1 MIRRRRYRRGLG
13 PDRSCRSYLLNT
25 ALRLFVK
32 PQFKSDTKPPAE
44 MREFMQKYIETA
56 AKFPPGTRHWE
67 DPLAGVHAHWCRA
80 GHGDTRG
87 ILLYLHGGA
96 FVVET
101 PRAHGAFVAEMA
113 QRTGMMGVMPSY
125 RLAPEEP
132 FPAAVEDVM
141 ACYRGLLDLGF
152 APQDIVVAGDSA
164 GGNLTLVLL
173 QQALKEGL
181 PLPAAALMLS
191 PGMELSGRLRSHNI
205 NTFSDPMFNQ
215 YALQQVIT
223 HYLHDDLTLLKDERV
238 SPLRGSFEGLPPLCF
253 IASDIEIFRDCSI
266 QAAAKAEKAGVTVEA
281 HIWKGVPHCFP
292 VMFGGILPEA
302 RVAMDDMVKFVQR
315 NLHATPTAHLNP
327 TRSLPRV
334 GQRRV
339 TSGRVPGG

>member
-13 PDRSCRSYLLNT
+13 PDRSFRSYILNT

-67 DPLAGVHAHWCRA
+67 DPLAGIHAHWCRA
-80 GHGDTRG
+80 GQGDTRG

-101 PRAHGAFVAEMA
+101 PRAHGAFVAELA

-125 RLAPEEP
+125 CLAPEEP

-141 ACYRGLLDLGF
+141 ACYRGLLDIGF
-152 APQDIVVAGDSA
+152 APEDIVVAGDSA

-191 PGMELSGRLRSHNI
+191 PGMELSGRLRSHTI

-238 SPLRGSFEGLPPLCF
+238 SPLRGDFEGLPPLCF

-302 RVAMDDMVKFVQR
+302 RIAMDDMVKFVQR
-315 NLHATPTAHLNP
+315 NLHATPTAFLQD
-327 TRSLPRV
+327 SV
-334 GQRRV
+334 G
-339 TSGRVPGG
+339 

>member
-25 ALRLFVK
+25 ALRVFVK

-56 AKFPPGTRHWE
+56 ANVPPGTRHWE
-67 DPLAGVHAHWCRA
+67 DPLAGIHAHWCRA

-101 PRAHGAFVAEMA
+101 PRAHGAFVAELA

-141 ACYRGLLDLGF
+141 ACYRGLLDIGF
-152 APQDIVVAGDSA
+152 APEDIVVAGDSA

-238 SPLRGSFEGLPPLCF
+238 SPLRGNFEGLPPLCF

-292 VMFGGILPEA
+292 LMFGGILPEA
-302 RVAMDDMVKFVQR
+302 SIAMDDMVKFVQR
-315 NLHATPTAHLNP
+315 NLHATPTAYLHDKA
-327 TRSLPRV
+327 
-334 GQRRV
+334 G
-339 TSGRVPGG
+339 

>member
-1 MIRRRRYRRGLG
+1 MIRKRSYNSGLIL
-13 PDRSCRSYLLNT
+13 DRSFRSYALNT

-32 PQFKSDTKPPAE
+32 PQFKSDIKPPAE
-44 MREFMQKYIETA
+44 MREFMQKYIESR

-67 DPLAGVHAHWCRA
+67 DPLGGVASHWFRA
-80 GHGDTRG
+80 GQGDARG
-87 ILLYLHGGA
+87 ALLYLHGGA

-101 PRAHGAFVAEMA
+101 PRAHGAFVAELA
-113 QRTGMMGVMPSY
+113 GRCGMIAAMPSY

-141 ACYRGLLDLGF
+141 ACYRGLLDLGY
-152 APQDIVVAGDSA
+152 AAEDIVVAGDSA

-181 PLPAAALMLS
+181 PVPAAGLMLS

-223 HYLHDDLTLLKDERV
+223 HYLHDDLQLLKDERV

-253 IASDIEIFRDCSI
+253 VASDIEIFRDCSI
-266 QAAAKAEKAGVTVEA
+266 QAAAKAEKAGVVTEA

-292 VMFGGILPEA
+292 VMFTGMLPEA
-302 RVAMDDMVKFVQR
+302 RIAMNDMVDFIQR
-315 NLHATPTAHLNP
+315 NLHSTPTAFV
-327 TRSLPRV
+327 S
-334 GQRRV
+334 Q
-339 TSGRVPGG
+339 SA

>member
-1 MIRRRRYRRGLG
+1 MIRNRKYNRGLG
-13 PDRSCRSYLLNT
+13 MDRSFRSYALNT

-32 PQFKSDTKPPAE
+32 PQFKSETKPPVE
-44 MREFMQKYIETA
+44 MRKFMQKYIEGR

-67 DPLAGVHAHWCRA
+67 DKLGGVPSHWFRA
-80 GHGDTRG
+80 GTGDARG
-87 ILLYLHGGA
+87 ALLYLHGGA

-101 PRAHGAFVAEMA
+101 PRAHGAFVSELAA
-113 QRTGMMGVMPSY
+113 RCGMMAVMPSY

-141 ACYRGLLDLGF
+141 ACYRGLLDLGY
-152 APQDIVVAGDSA
+152 APEDIVVAGDSA

-173 QQALKEGL
+173 QQAIREGL
-181 PLPAAALMLS
+181 PLPAAGVMLS

-223 HYLHDDLTLLKDERV
+223 HYLHDDLELLKDERV
-238 SPLRGSFEGLPPLCF
+238 SPLRGNFEGLPPLF
-253 IASDIEIFRDCSI
+253 FVASNIEIFRDCSI
-266 QAAAKAEKAGVTVEA
+266 QAASKAQKAGVQVEC

-292 VMFGGILPEA
+292 VMFTGMLPEA
-302 RVAMDDMVKFVQR
+302 RIATNDMVDFIQR
-315 NLHATPTAHLNP
+315 HLHATPTAFIAK
-327 TRSLPRV
+327 SA
-334 GQRRV
+334 
-339 TSGRVPGG
+339 

>member
-13 PDRSCRSYLLNT
+13 PDRSFRSYLLNT

-67 DPLAGVHAHWCRA
+67 DPLAGIHAHWCRA
-80 GHGDTRG
+80 GRGDTRG

-101 PRAHGAFVAEMA
+101 PRAHGAFVAELA

-141 ACYRGLLDLGF
+141 ACYRGLLDIGF
-152 APQDIVVAGDSA
+152 APEDIVVAGDSA

-238 SPLRGSFEGLPPLCF
+238 SPLRGDFEGLPPLCF

-302 RVAMDDMVKFVQR
+302 RIAMDDMVKFVQR
-315 NLHATPTAHLNP
+315 NLHATPTAFLQD
-327 TRSLPRV
+327 SV
-334 GQRRV
+334 G
-339 TSGRVPGG
+339 

>member
-1 MIRRRRYRRGLG
+1 MIRKRSYNRGLIL
-13 PDRSCRSYLLNT
+13 DRSFRSYALNT

-44 MREFMQKYIETA
+44 MRAFMQKYIEGRAKYA
-56 AKFPPGTRHWE
+56 AGTRHWQ
-67 DPLAGVHAHWCRA
+67 DDLGGVPCHWFRA
-80 GHGDTRG
+80 GKGDAKG
-87 ILLYLHGGA
+87 ALLYLHGGA

-101 PRAHGAFVAEMA
+101 PRAHGAFVSELAS
-113 QRTGMMGVMPSY
+113 RCGMIAAMPSY

-132 FPAAVEDVM
+132 FPAAVEDVL
-141 ACYRGLLDLGF
+141 ACYRGLLDLGY
-152 APQDIVVAGDSA
+152 AAEDIVVAGDSA

-181 PLPAAALMLS
+181 PLPAAGLMLS

-223 HYLHDDLTLLKDERV
+223 HYLHDNLELLKDERV

-253 IASDIEIFRDCSI
+253 VASDIEIFRDCSI
-266 QAAAKAEKAGVTVEA
+266 QAAAKAEKAGVVTEA

-292 VMFGGILPEA
+292 VMFGAMLPEA
-302 RVAMDDMVKFVQR
+302 RIAINDMVDFIQR
-315 NLHATPTAHLNP
+315 NLHSTPTAFV
-327 TRSLPRV
+327 SK
-334 GQRRV
+334 
-339 TSGRVPGG
+339 SA